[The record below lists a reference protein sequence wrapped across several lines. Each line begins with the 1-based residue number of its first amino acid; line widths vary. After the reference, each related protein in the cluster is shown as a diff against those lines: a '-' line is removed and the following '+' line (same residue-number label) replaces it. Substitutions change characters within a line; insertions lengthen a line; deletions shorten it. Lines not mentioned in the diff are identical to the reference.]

1 MSASHSG
8 SDHVTLI
15 REKVQLLDVVSK
27 KVKLAKR
34 GSGQYV
40 GLCPFHSEKTPSF
53 HVNCSNGLF
62 YCFGCG
68 VYGDVIQFVSNTE
81 GLEFKE
87 AMEYLARE
95 YSVDLP
101 KNSGSGEADSIYGLM
116 DYVAR
121 WCVWQLSR
129 SRTALSYLK
138 SRGVSEETI
147 RKFKVGY
154 VPSSGLKSCL
164 LSSEVSTEKVKSSG
178 LLTKNGQ
185 DCLYNRIVFPICS
198 ASGRVIAFGGRSL
211 KESHVPK
218 YLNSAENI
226 LFKKRASLYGLHAAL
241 ASAKKLGKIVVVEG
255 YMDVLILSQM
265 GIENV
270 VGLLGTAMTET
281 HLRNLWDMV
290 PEIVVWMD
298 GDGAGVSASV
308 KIANLALSIIQSG
321 HGIRFVTPPEDK
333 DPCDICNS
341 LGADA
346 AKNLVEKAQLISEFI
361 WGYELHRMGIA
372 AGKVMP
378 EQCMMLEGRIRD
390 YTSKIRDVNISR
402 YYKSFF
408 YQQIRALQRGER
420 SDGSRNWGG
429 NMNAIAHDFR
439 SNRLGGISV
448 QACAEEH
455 HQMRVIYTLIG
466 CPELLYDATVFEQF
480 AGLDFTGDMRLLQQ
494 HIVDIVEA
502 HEGRLSKQDLVAKLC
517 ARDTKFE
524 QILHSVQQKM
534 LATGYA
540 VAASSGGDSN
550 EGEGTEGHVRKEW
563 EKLMLSKQ
571 LSEIQDQIVKLR
583 LEGRDE
589 VALSLSDH
597 AREVDDKLRS
607 LWRC

>member
-1 MSASHSG
+1 MGASHSG
-8 SDHVTLI
+8 SDHVALI
-15 REKVQLLDVVSK
+15 REKVRLLDVVSK

-34 GSGQYV
+34 GSGHYT

-68 VYGDVIQFVSNTE
+68 AYGDVIQFVSNTE
-81 GLEFKE
+81 GLGFKE

-95 YSVDLP
+95 YCVDLP
-101 KNSGSGEADSIYGLM
+101 KDSGSGETDSLYGLM
-116 DYVAR
+116 DYVTR
-121 WCVWQLSR
+121 WCAWQLSR

-147 RKFKVGY
+147 RKFKLGY
-154 VPSSGLKSCL
+154 VPPSGLKSCL
-164 LSSEVSTEKVKSSG
+164 LSSELSMEKVKDTG
-178 LLTKNGQ
+178 LFTKNGQ
-185 DCLYNRIVFPICS
+185 DCLYSRIVFPICS

-211 KESHVPK
+211 KESQVPK
-218 YLNSAENI
+218 YLNSAENA
-226 LFKKRASLYGLHAAL
+226 LFKKRMSLYGLHAAM
-241 ASAKKLGKIVVVEG
+241 APARKLGRIIVVEG

-281 HLRNLWDMV
+281 HMKNLWDMV
-290 PEIVVWMD
+290 QEIIVWMD

-308 KIANLALSIIQSG
+308 KIANMALSIIQPG
-321 HGIRFVTPPEDK
+321 QGIRFVMPPEGK
-333 DPCDICNS
+333 DPCDICDS

-346 AKNLVEKAQLISEFI
+346 AKGLVEKAQLISEFI
-361 WGYELHRMGIA
+361 WRHELSRIGIA
-372 AGKVMP
+372 TGKVMP

-390 YTSKIRDVNISR
+390 YTSKIRDANISR

-408 YQQIRALQRGER
+408 YRQIRALQLGEK
-420 SDGSRNWGG
+420 SGGSGNWGG
-429 NMNAIAHDFR
+429 NINTVAHDFR
-439 SNRLGGISV
+439 SSRLGGISV

-455 HQMRVIYTLIG
+455 HQMRVIYTVVG
-466 CPELLYDATVFEQF
+466 FPELLYDATVFEQF
-480 AGLDFTGDMRLLQQ
+480 ASLDFTGDMRLLQQ

-502 HEGRLSKQDLVAKLC
+502 HEDRLSKQDLVAKLC
-517 ARDTKFE
+517 ARGASFE
-524 QILHSVQQKM
+524 RMLHSVQQKI
-534 LATGYA
+534 LATGCA
-540 VAASSGGDSN
+540 FAAGSGGSE
-550 EGEGTEGHVRKEW
+550 EGEDIGWHVRKEW

-571 LSEIQDQIVKLR
+571 LSEIHDQIVKLR

-589 VALSLSDH
+589 VALSLSDR
-597 AREVDDKLRS
+597 AREVDDKLRN